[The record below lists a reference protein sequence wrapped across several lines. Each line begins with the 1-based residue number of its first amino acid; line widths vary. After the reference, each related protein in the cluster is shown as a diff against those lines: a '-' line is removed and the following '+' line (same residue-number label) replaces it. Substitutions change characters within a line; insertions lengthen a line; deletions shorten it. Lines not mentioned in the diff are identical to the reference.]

1 MLSVFDSPK
10 TLEELSLEVGV
21 AMPYLEDEVAKLEEY
36 RLLVKKG
43 RKYHC
48 GIVIY
53 DKTFTE
59 KVHQAAQ
66 AAARENIGGI
76 RAAVEKGKKLLEETD
91 FSCAR
96 DDENIRGWFILMLIC
111 WEALQESESRMKN
124 PLTFPLLE
132 NGCRGYVMGMRG
144 EIPSG
149 LSGIYGRYQ
158 LEHDYVRAFN
168 FNLLT
173 DRVFNPFAKGVRD
186 VLLACEAGRGETA
199 DLERLSEML
208 GNGFVRVEDGAI
220 RPDFPM
226 ISEKDYLSLAEKLKD
241 EIGETA
247 ALAAGL
253 RDAAAEMLAEMMPGD
268 LRTVREIG
276 SIISMW
282 SLMEDIIPVAL
293 EDGVLA
299 KDGEDRNPTV
309 FWFRT

>member
-1 MLSVFDSPK
+1 M
-10 TLEELSLEVGV
+10 
-21 AMPYLEDEVAKLEEY
+21 
-36 RLLVKKG
+36 
-43 RKYHC
+43 
-48 GIVIY
+48 
-53 DKTFTE
+53 E
-59 KVHQAAQ
+59 KVHKAAQ
-66 AAARENIGGI
+66 AAVRENIGSI

-91 FSCAR
+91 YSCAR
-96 DDENIRGWFILMLIC
+96 DDGNIRGWFILMLIC
-111 WEALQESESRMKN
+111 WEALQASESRMKN

-132 NGCRGYVMGMRG
+132 NGYRGYVMGMRG

-158 LEHDYVRAFN
+158 LEHDYVRIFN

-186 VLLACEAGRGETA
+186 VLLACEAGQGETA

-220 RPDFPM
+220 RPDFPV

-253 RDAAAEMLAEMMPGD
+253 RDAAAETLAGMMPGD
-268 LRTVREIG
+268 LLHVREIG

-299 KDGEDRNPTV
+299 KDGEGRNPTV